1 MSLRY
6 GVILMST
13 KTIPEILDQFEKI
26 LKDKPKFNK
35 LLGGSGYRNGYEDGY
50 KHAVKRF
57 KAFRDDILK
66 ETEVAGKEAAK

>member
-1 MSLRY
+1 
-6 GVILMST
+6 MST
-13 KTIPEILDQFEKI
+13 KSIPEILEQFEKI

-66 ETEVAGKEAAK
+66 EPEASKTPEK